1 MNPNGMDNGN
11 IQGLIESYQRVII
24 QIATQSGS
32 GTGFYVRE
40 YDTIVTNQ
48 HVVGDQPEVT
58 IAGRDFE
65 KRLARVWYSDK
76 KHDLAFLEP
85 PGGIDLPEVRLG
97 DYNKVTDGDTVL
109 AIGHPYGLSY
119 SATQGVVSKMDRI
132 RDGIKYIQID
142 AAINPGNSGGPLVD
156 ATGEVIGVNSF
167 IIRGGDN
174 LGFALPVSYLRTA
187 LKMYSE
193 TRGQVAVRCPSCDF
207 LVTSANIDNGKY
219 CPSCGTE
226 IVLPALPGTE
236 TQSVGVARTIEDI
249 LQELGKDIKLARSGP
264 DNWEVREGSAK
275 IRITYNHENFFISA
289 DAFLC
294 VLPKDPAQI
303 KPLYAYLLKENHTLG
318 GMTLSCYQN
327 NIVLSCI
334 VYDLDLS
341 KERGIAIFRDL
352 FLKAD
357 HYDDLMKNEFG
368 CTDRLEE

>member
-1 MNPNGMDNGN
+1 MENAN
-11 IQGLIESYQRVII
+11 IQGLIEAYQRVII

-48 HVVGDQPEVT
+48 HVVGDQHEVT
-58 IAGRDFE
+58 IAGRDFD
-65 KRLARVWYSDK
+65 KTMSRVWYSDK
-76 KHDLAFLEP
+76 KHDLAFIAP
-85 PGGIDLPEVRLG
+85 PKGIELPEVRLG
-97 DYNKVTDGDTVL
+97 DYGRVADGDTVL

-132 RDGIKYIQID
+132 RDGIRYIQID

-156 ATGEVIGVNSF
+156 KYGSVIGVNSF

-174 LGFALPVSYLRTA
+174 LGFALPVSYLVTA
-187 LKMYSE
+187 LRMYAGA
-193 TRGQVAVRCPSCDF
+193 RGQVAVRCPSCDS

-226 IVLPALPGTE
+226 ILLPGPQETE
-236 TQSVGVARTIEDI
+236 PKSVGVARTIEEI
-249 LQELGKDIKLARSGP
+249 LLELGKDIKLSRSGP

-275 IRITYNHENFFISA
+275 IRLSYNHENFFISA

-294 VLPKDPAQI
+294 VLPKDASRI
-303 KPLYAYLLKENHTLG
+303 KPLYSYLLRENNALE
-318 GMTLSCYQN
+318 GMSLSCYQN
-327 NIVLSCI
+327 NIVLTCI
-334 VYDLDLS
+334 IYDLDLDRD
-341 KERGIAIFRDL
+341 RGVAIFREL
-352 FLKAD
+352 FQKAD
-357 HYDDLMKNEFG
+357 FYDDHMKNEFG

>member
-1 MNPNGMDNGN
+1 MNGN
-11 IQGLIESYQRVII
+11 AMDTGTTQRLIEAYQPVII

-65 KRLARVWYSDK
+65 KRLSRVWYSDR

-85 PGGIDLPEVRLG
+85 PAGVDLAGISLG
-97 DYNKVTDGDTVL
+97 DYSRVADGDTVI

-119 SATQGVVSKMDRI
+119 SATQGVVSKRDRI

-156 ATGEVIGVNSF
+156 ASGEVIGVNSF

-187 LKMYSE
+187 LKMYAE

-207 LVTSANIDNGKY
+207 LVTPANIDNGKY

-226 IVLPALPGTE
+226 ITLPSQPGAE
-236 TQSVGVARTIEDI
+236 TQSVGVARTIEEI
-249 LQELGKDIKLARSGP
+249 LKELGKDIKLARSGP
-264 DNWEVREGSAK
+264 DSWEVREGSAK
-275 IRITYNHENFFISA
+275 IRISYNHENFFISA

-294 VLPKDPAQI
+294 VLPKNPEQI
-303 KPLYAYLLKENHTLG
+303 RALYEYLLKENYTLD
-318 GMTLSCYQN
+318 GMALSCYQN
-327 NIVLSCI
+327 NIVLTGI
-334 VYDLDLS
+334 IYDLDLNR
-341 KERGIAIFRDL
+341 ERGLSVFRNL